1 MHPNPVIQHIYDQ
14 LDQRKNRLQ
23 QINKLTS
30 QLIKEQRIQPG
41 NNLYLFLGLIK
52 RCNNTQAIQTW
63 ISEILDDIDVND
75 DQEKYHQ
82 LEHKFLKLMPEIA

>member
-1 MHPNPVIQHIYDQ
+1 MISISYSSTLCGFVVVFNFFYY
-14 LDQRKNRLQ
+14 
-23 QINKLTS
+23 NKLTS

-41 NNLYLFLGLIK
+41 DNLYLFLGLIK

-63 ISEILDDIDVND
+63 ISEVLDEIDVND
-75 DQEKYHQ
+75 DQEKYQQ

>member
-1 MHPNPVIQHIYDQ
+1 MHPGLVIQHLYDQ
-14 LDQRKNRLQ
+14 LDQRKNRQQ
-23 QINKLTS
+23 QINRLTS
-30 QLIKEQRIQPG
+30 KLIKEQRIQLG
-41 NNLYLFLGLIK
+41 DGLYLHLGQTK

-75 DQEKYHQ
+75 NQEKYQQ

>member
-1 MHPNPVIQHIYDQ
+1 MHPNPIIQHLYDQ